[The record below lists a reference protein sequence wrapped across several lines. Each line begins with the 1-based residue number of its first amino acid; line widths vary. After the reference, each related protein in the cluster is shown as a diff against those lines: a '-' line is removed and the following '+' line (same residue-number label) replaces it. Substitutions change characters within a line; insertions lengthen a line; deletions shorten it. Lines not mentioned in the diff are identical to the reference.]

1 VADLEYV
8 TVAGKLDA
16 IVVDYTDA
24 DTHPDETIVSAFCDF
39 IPRLKAGAVLWCPDL
54 TPPRGLA
61 LAGIPA
67 RFDAADGQ
75 LKTIV
80 GSPVELLA
88 CNAALPLDELIYD
101 VVFSEVRYAKR
112 EQYIA
117 PFAIRTPKAAATIN
131 LADPTLE
138 RLPALDSVKPLAH

>member
-1 VADLEYV
+1 VAVPEYA

-39 IPRLKAGAVLWCPDL
+39 NPRLKAGTVLWCPDL

-61 LAGIPA
+61 IAPIAA

-80 GSPVELLA
+80 DSPVELLA
-88 CNAALPLDELIYD
+88 CNDALPIDELIYD

-117 PFAIRTPKAAATIN
+117 PFALRMPTATATIN
-131 LADPTLE
+131 LVSVE
-138 RLPALDSVKPLAH
+138 GLPALDGLKPLVH